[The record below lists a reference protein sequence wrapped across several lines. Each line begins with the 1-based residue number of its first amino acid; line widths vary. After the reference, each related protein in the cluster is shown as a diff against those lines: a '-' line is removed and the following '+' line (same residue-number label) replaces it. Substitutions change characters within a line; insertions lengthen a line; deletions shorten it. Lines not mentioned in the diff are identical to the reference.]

1 MDVLAENGELL
12 GQVAIALVQAVKAVA
27 GADAPLRPMVEGV
40 GAAAADAD
48 VVARAV
54 AVQRIAQAG
63 QVGGNAIDAGLRLG
77 ADLDHALGDFQLD
90 FTEAP
95 VVVHAA
101 EQVGGAAGQVVI
113 APRDELEFELDAQ

>member
-1 MDVLAENGELL
+1 M
-12 GQVAIALVQAVKAVA
+12 
-27 GADAPLRPMVEGV
+27 

-54 AVQRIAQAG
+54 AVQRIAQAARSAAMPSTLACAW
-63 QVGGNAIDAGLRLG
+63 VLISIM
-77 ADLDHALGDFQLD
+77 LGDFQFD

-101 EQVGGAAGQVVI
+101 EQVGGAAV
-113 APRDELEFELDAQ
+113 RS